1 MENDAVVD
9 MQADTDLDESTTDDD
24 LLAATHKGEGIT
36 DGTSDTRSDAQGVR
50 AARRLDRGAGRL
62 VRRTGGPESDG

>member
-9 MQADTDLDESTTDDD
+9 MQAETDLDESTTDDD

-36 DGTSDTRSDAQGVR
+36 DGTSNT
-50 AARRLDRGAGRL
+50 
-62 VRRTGGPESDG
+62 